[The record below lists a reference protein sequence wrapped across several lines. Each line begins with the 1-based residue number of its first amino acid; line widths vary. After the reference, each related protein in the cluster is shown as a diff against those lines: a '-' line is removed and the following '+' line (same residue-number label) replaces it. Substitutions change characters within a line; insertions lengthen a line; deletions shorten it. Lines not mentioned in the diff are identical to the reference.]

1 MRFLDFLEDSAK
13 KDGIDKFVV
22 GAIITNPKGEIL
34 LVKRKQ
40 DDFLGG
46 FFEIPGGN
54 AEKGEGIYNTLVR
67 EIKEETNLDL
77 KRIDKYINYFD
88 YTSKSGKNCRQF
100 NFKVEVEGDDIK
112 LTEHDTYKWISLNEI
127 EEQYVTPEMRECLVI
142 YRFNEIEK

>member
-1 MRFLDFLEDSAK
+1 MKFLDFLEDNAK

-67 EIKEETNLDL
+67 EIKEEN
-77 KRIDKYINYFD
+77 KFRFK
-88 YTSKSGKNCRQF
+88 KNR
-100 NFKVEVEGDDIK
+100 
-112 LTEHDTYKWISLNEI
+112 
-127 EEQYVTPEMRECLVI
+127 
-142 YRFNEIEK
+142 